1 MKDVDLAQIFFRYY
15 PAFKAIQE
23 DGLNIAA
30 QIKPDLVLKLYCLD
44 FMLLWSRVKAPL
56 ALLKL
61 TLIIIFF
68 AGTPLSLL

>member
-44 FMLLWSRVKAPL
+44 FMLLWSRVKAP
-56 ALLKL
+56 
-61 TLIIIFF
+61 
-68 AGTPLSLL
+68 